1 MPKRKVKI
9 NNEQTAAEL
18 KVRQSIGKKIK
29 EMRNKLGFSALKV
42 SKHLGISR
50 EAVTHIETGR
60 NNISA
65 VGLWKLATLFNCQVS
80 DFFPDIPN
88 GFALTSVD
96 LHKLAQE
103 DQSAAD
109 WAEKIFNK
117 QK

>member
-1 MPKRKVKI
+1 MPKRKAKI
-9 NNEQTAAEL
+9 NSEQTDAEL
-18 KVRQSIGKKIK
+18 EVKRSIGKKIK
-29 EMRNKLGFSALKV
+29 EMRNKLGFSALTISV
-42 SKHLGISR
+42 HLSLSR

-88 GFALTSVD
+88 GFALTAVD
-96 LHKLAQE
+96 LRRLAQE
-103 DQSAAD
+103 DKDAAD

-117 QK
+117 K